1 MLKRNIKL
9 ENCSDVFW
17 KGLIWESSTVWSG
30 QQINLGKSLPNTV
43 GTHTWKKRLK
53 FDCQKYFGQTNVTC
67 HQLDGH
73 MKTGAFREPSYHQN
87 PFTMTYHKEFLGQK
101 SVKILNSNNV
111 QVDRK
116 SVDIVFKFKSAEE
129 GIFSILGLR
138 PGSNL
143 SRSESW
149 VARVLR
155 ARTKT
160 SHHCRDEY

>member
-1 MLKRNIKL
+1 
-9 ENCSDVFW
+9 
-17 KGLIWESSTVWSG
+17 
-30 QQINLGKSLPNTV
+30 
-43 GTHTWKKRLK
+43 
-53 FDCQKYFGQTNVTC
+53 
-67 HQLDGH
+67 

-129 GIFSILGLR
+129 GIFSILGLW
-138 PGSNL
+138 PGGNL
-143 SRSESW
+143 SRSEPW